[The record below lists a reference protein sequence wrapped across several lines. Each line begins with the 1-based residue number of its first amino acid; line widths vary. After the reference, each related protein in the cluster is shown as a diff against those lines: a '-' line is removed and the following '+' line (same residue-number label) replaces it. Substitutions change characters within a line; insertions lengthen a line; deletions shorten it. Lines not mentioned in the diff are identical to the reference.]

1 MVYRVIP
8 LEGFLNLE
16 MIQAARFINGNI
28 IKDLRKSLQEEEIL
42 DYSSANNL
50 KRKVGIL
57 IKRFSVLDDLLVNE
71 LVEADIATT
80 EFITFYSIVKNERI
94 LYDFL
99 NEIIFS
105 NYIKLK
111 KYITKDEID
120 NFIIEKARQV
130 EEVNKWTDATKQR
143 MKNKIIEFSMKG
155 GYLKKGDSDYTIV
168 FPSVSKKTVEH
179 IKKIESD
186 ELSAILFLEKGN

>member
-57 IKRFSVLDDLLVNE
+57 IKRFSVLDDLLVKE

-143 MKNKIIEFSMKG
+143 MKNKIL
-155 GYLKKGDSDYTIV
+155 LKLINNS
-168 FPSVSKKTVEH
+168 
-179 IKKIESD
+179 
-186 ELSAILFLEKGN
+186 

>member
-57 IKRFSVLDDLLVNE
+57 IKRFSVLDDLLVKE

-143 MKNKIIEFSMKG
+143 MKNKVVEFSMKG

>member
-57 IKRFSVLDDLLVNE
+57 IKRFSVLDDLLVKE

-168 FPSVSKKTVEH
+168 FPSVNKKTVEH

>member
-1 MVYRVIP
+1 MY
-8 LEGFLNLE
+8 
-16 MIQAARFINGNI
+16 
-28 IKDLRKSLQEEEIL
+28 SL

-57 IKRFSVLDDLLVNE
+57 IKRFSVLDDLLVKE

>member
-50 KRKVGIL
+50 KRKVGVL
-57 IKRFSVLDDLLVNE
+57 IKRFSVLDDLLVKE

-143 MKNKIIEFSMKG
+143 MKNKIIDFSMKG

>member
-57 IKRFSVLDDLLVNE
+57 IKRFSVLDDLLVKE

-155 GYLKKGDSDYTIV
+155 GYLKKGDNDYTIV

>member
-57 IKRFSVLDDLLVNE
+57 IKRFSVLDDLLVKE